1 MKKIFFILSFFFSLS
16 AFAVHDT
23 TIIDRT
29 CLIEFNWQG
38 KTVEISKP
46 MCKVLLSG
54 QLVYLYDNSQS
65 DHLIY
70 NKTPCTYVLDYRQVE
85 TPVCPSADSLR
96 KALIRILNAGNCFS
110 GGATGSGSVTA
121 ITPGQGLTTSP
132 NPITTA
138 GTVSVAN
145 LGITNAMIAN
155 TTINLT
161 QKVTGVLP
169 IVNGGTGFPGWGTGD
184 IPVGISPNLG
194 QLGIGS
200 VGQVLKVYT
209 HPVSGLLPGW
219 ITDTIGRKYSSFIT
233 GSVPFEGSA
242 HKLIEDNANFFY
254 DSINQTLRTTRQ
266 VLTGRSGLIPVTI
279 FPTNSQ
285 GLYIES
291 TKGGIL
297 VSNTATDVPGVTVRT
312 DGLGMNIDSKEMALK
327 STSFKEAALF
337 NQTGEA
343 SATVANSVVAITR
356 DVNNT
361 NVAGTFQCTGA
372 MLDIL
377 NNITTTSVS
386 TGPFVRAQ
394 ERNVERFVVL
404 NNGRAYLNH
413 YTNIKV
419 SLAGSLGYGISANP
433 TVGSLATD
441 LFSRTV
447 TANTLD
453 NVGDELTAK
462 YVMTLAEV
470 TKTKVLTISF
480 AGVTIYTSPSI
491 ALTGASGSCII
502 NFSMMKVSTNSYKY
516 SVNLTATN
524 GTDATPLVS
533 QVYTSAAVTAT
544 LTSDQTLKVVGTCQA
559 GSANGGVTTNYE
571 KIMINENIN

>member
-1 MKKIFFILSFFFSLS
+1 MKKIFFFLSFFFSLS

-23 TIIDRT
+23 TIVDRT

-38 KTVEISKP
+38 KTVEVTKT
-46 MCKVLLSG
+46 MCKVLLNG
-54 QLVYLYDNSQS
+54 NLVYVYDNSLS
-65 DHLIY
+65 DHLVF
-70 NKTPCTYVLDYRQVE
+70 NKTQTTYVLDYRQVQ
-85 TPVCPSADSLR
+85 TPVCASADALR
-96 KALIRILNAGNCFS
+96 IAIVGILNAGSCGG
-110 GGATGSGSVTA
+110 GGASSVSVTA
-121 ITPGQGLTTSP
+121 GQGLTVTPS
-132 NPITTA
+132 PIT
-138 GTVSVAN
+138 GTGSVAVTN
-145 LGITNAMIAN
+145 LGITNGMIAN
-155 TTINLT
+155 GTIDLTT
-161 QKVTGVLP
+161 KVNDILP
-169 IVNGGTGFPGWGTGD
+169 VVNGGTGWDSWVKGD
-184 IPVGISPNLG
+184 IPVGIASGDFG
-194 QLGIGS
+194 QLG
-200 VGQVLKVYT
+200 VGDLDQVLKVYN
-209 HPVSGLLPGW
+209 HPVSGLIPGW
-219 ITDTIGRKYSSFIT
+219 RTDTIGRKYSSFTT

-242 HKLIEDNANFFY
+242 HRLIEDNANFFY
-254 DSINQTLRTTRQ
+254 DSINKTLRTTRQ
-266 VLTGRSGLIPVTI
+266 VLTGRSGLTPLTL
-279 FPTNSQ
+279 FPTNAQ

-297 VSNTATDVPGVTVRT
+297 VSNTATDVPGVVVRT
-312 DGLGMNIDSKEMALK
+312 DGLGMDIDSKEMALK

-337 NQTGEA
+337 NQTGEP

-361 NVAGTFQCTGA
+361 NVSGTFQCTGA

-419 SLAGSLGYGISANP
+419 SVAGSLGYGISANP
-433 TVGSLATD
+433 TVGSSATD

-447 TANTLD
+447 YANTLD

-516 SVNLTATN
+516 SVHLVATN
-524 GTDATPLVS
+524 GTDATPLVD
-533 QVYTSAAVTAT
+533 QIYTTAAVTAT